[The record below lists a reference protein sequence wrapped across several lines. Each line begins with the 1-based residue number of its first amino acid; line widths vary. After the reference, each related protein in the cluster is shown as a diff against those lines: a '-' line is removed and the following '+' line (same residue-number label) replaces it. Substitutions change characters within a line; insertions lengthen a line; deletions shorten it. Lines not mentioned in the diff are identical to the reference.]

1 MSGRTADS
9 VTVIL
14 DHEHDRQL
22 LFLREA
28 DGFEKVALSRRSIA
42 DGCDDE
48 IRFAIKFNAPGD
60 AAGGQKLRTGGSRHT
75 PDVAIRVTIM
85 RGHLTAAALAL
96 ALCHIIKGQLS

>member
-1 MSGRTADS
+1 MSGRTTDS

-48 IRFAIKFNAPGD
+48 IRFAIKFDAPGD

-85 RGHLTAAALAL
+85 GRQKSQLVLAIG
-96 ALCHIIKGQLS
+96 CGW